1 MFVSQVMSKLMT
13 ASVQA
18 KDLDKEKKRL
28 DIWVRE
34 LEGDLRRN
42 SKENMKL
49 EHTSKKLST
58 EVKEL
63 KELVEELK
71 IDIVEK
77 ETYLDHL

>member
-42 SKENMKL
+42 SKENVKL
-49 EHTSKKLST
+49 KHTSKKLST

-71 IDIVEK
+71 IDIVKK